1 MNSPLMNYKQVLVH
15 EDPVYIEKKNKEYMS
30 WEEVN
35 KKIQSIEK
43 AKVVPSK
50 PRNLN
55 KYEVLSEND
64 NILYDITNE
73 LKEKFEFKG
82 ILNNVSVS
90 KLIDI
95 FANNM
100 RLEEI
105 LDDEDEDDN
114 VLEEDDNNF

>member
-1 MNSPLMNYKQVLVH
+1 MNYKQVLVH

-50 PRNLN
+50 PSNLN

-64 NILYDITNE
+64 NILYDITKE

>member
-50 PRNLN
+50 
-55 KYEVLSEND
+55 
-64 NILYDITNE
+64 I
-73 LKEKFEFKG
+73 
-82 ILNNVSVS
+82 
-90 KLIDI
+90 
-95 FANNM
+95 
-100 RLEEI
+100 
-105 LDDEDEDDN
+105 
-114 VLEEDDNNF
+114 